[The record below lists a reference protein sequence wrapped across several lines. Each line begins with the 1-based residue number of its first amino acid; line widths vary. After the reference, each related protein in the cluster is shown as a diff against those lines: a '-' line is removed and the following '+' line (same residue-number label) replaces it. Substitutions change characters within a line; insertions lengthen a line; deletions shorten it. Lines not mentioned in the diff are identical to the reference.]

1 MRNEFMQLI
10 EAVSYETD
18 CIDELIDTMRDQA

>member
-1 MRNEFMQLI
+1 MRNEFWQLI
-10 EAVSYETD
+10 EAVSYEIG